1 MKEITKP
8 LVSIVMAVY
17 NPKLNW
23 FVEQLKSINN
33 QTYKSIEIIV
43 IDDCSTRVDFYKIK
57 KCILKYITKF
67 PVNIIRNDKNLGSNK
82 TFEKLTIKASGKY
95 IAYCDQDD
103 IWNKNKIEAYVDKI
117 ENSTADLVFSDM
129 NIIDGKG
136 KFIADSIT
144 KVRKYHVFSSGRGLT
159 PILLFSNFVAGCAM
173 MIKSDIAKKAIPFC
187 PYMVHDH
194 WLALFTS
201 REGELLFINEQLIN
215 YRIHDSNQTLMMA
228 GVYDKETYLKQ
239 RIEVPIYKMFW
250 LKEFFKCNEE
260 LNKLID
266 EHLEWLI
273 ARYKNLYGCYRNLSN
288 IWKYRKFGYNTS
300 IFEIFAP
307 YMPHKIFNFVIDL
320 KKKNIL

>member
-1 MKEITKP
+1 MKEITEP

-43 IDDCSTRVDFYKIK
+43 IDDCSTRVDFYKIE

-67 PVNIIRNDKNLGSNK
+67 PVTIIQNDKNLGSNK

-103 IWNKNKIEAYVDKI
+103 IWNKNKIEAYVDRI

-144 KVRKYHVFSSGRGLT
+144 KVRKHHIFFYGRGLAPT
-159 PILLFSNFVAGCAM
+159 LLFSNFVVGCAM

-201 REGELLFINEQLIN
+201 KDGELLFINKQLIN
-215 YRIHDSNQTLMMA
+215 YRIHSSNQTSTMA
-228 GVYDKETYLKQ
+228 RVYDKKTYIKE
-239 RIEVPIYKMFW
+239 RINLPIKKMIW
-250 LKEFFKCNEE
+250 LKEKFTCDKGLEVI
-260 LNKLID
+260 ID
-266 EHLEWLI
+266 EGLEWLL
-273 ARYKNLYGCYRNLSN
+273 ARRKNLYGDYKS
-288 IWKYRKFGYNTS
+288 IKIVWKYKKYGYYPS
-300 IFEIFAP
+300 VFEIFAP
-307 YMPHKIFNFVIDL
+307 YMPYKIFNFVIDL